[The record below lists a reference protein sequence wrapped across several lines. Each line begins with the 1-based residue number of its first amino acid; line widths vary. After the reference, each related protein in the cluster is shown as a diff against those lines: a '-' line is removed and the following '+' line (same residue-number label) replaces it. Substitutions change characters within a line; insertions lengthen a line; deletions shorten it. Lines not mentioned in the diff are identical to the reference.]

1 MPSRTIALPN
11 PTGLHARPAAV
22 FSKAAAESGA
32 DVTVS
37 KDDNTAN
44 AKSLLSLLT
53 LDCHKGDEVTITV
66 EGDDADRVLDDL
78 VALVESGLG
87 EPLESGDGGGG
98 GGAAS

>member
-1 MPSRTIALPN
+1 MPSRTVALPN

-22 FSKAAAESGA
+22 FSRAAAAASA

-37 KDDNTAN
+37 KDDQTAN

-66 EGDDADRVLDDL
+66 EGENADTVLDEL
-78 VALVESGLG
+78 VTLIESGLG
-87 EPLESGDGGGG
+87 EPLEGA
-98 GGAAS
+98 GGAAEDS

>member
-37 KDDNTAN
+37 KDDRTAN

-53 LDCHKGDEVTITV
+53 LDCHKGDVVTITV
-66 EGDDADRVLDDL
+66 EGDDSDRILDEL
-78 VALVESGLG
+78 IALVESGLG
-87 EPLESGDGGGG
+87 EPVES
-98 GGAAS
+98 

>member
-22 FSKAAAESGA
+22 FSKAAAGSAAE
-32 DVTVS
+32 VTVA
-37 KDDNTAN
+37 KDDRTAN

-53 LDCHKGDEVTITV
+53 LDCHKGDVVTITV
-66 EGDDADRVLDDL
+66 EGDEADRVLDVL

-87 EPLESGDGGGG
+87 EPLEGGQAAEGGGG
-98 GGAAS
+98 S